1 MGKWGALAQQT
12 YLDIKNQKIK
22 DAKHTES
29 DCTAV
34 IVNNIYRIRKRIRR
48 Y

>member
-12 YLDIKNQKIK
+12 YLDNKNQKIR
-22 DAKHTES
+22 DAKHTAS

-34 IVNNIYRIRKRIRR
+34 VVNNIYRIRKRTRR
-48 Y
+48 N